1 MKGKAK
7 PIVLDSWAIIAY
19 LEDEPAGEK
28 VGDVI
33 ADAHEQ
39 DVPLLMSVVNVG
51 EVWYI
56 IARESSPA
64 DAETSITQLKQLG
77 IDFVEADW
85 HLARDAARY
94 KSKHKMS
101 YADCFA
107 AALTKQKDAV
117 LLTGDPE
124 FKQIEREIT
133 VRWLK
138 PAGR

>member
-1 MKGKAK
+1 MTRKSK
-7 PIVLDSWAIIAY
+7 PIVLDSWAVMAY

-28 VGDVI
+28 VGDTI

-56 IARESSPA
+56 IARETSQA
-64 DAETSITQLKQLG
+64 DAESSITELRQLG
-77 IDFVEADW
+77 IDFIEANW
-85 HLARDAARY
+85 LLARDAARY
-94 KSKHKMS
+94 KSKHRMS

-107 AALTKQKDAV
+107 AALTKQKDGI

-124 FKQIEREIT
+124 FKQVEREIS

-138 PAGR
+138 PAGK

>member
-1 MKGKAK
+1 M
-7 PIVLDSWAIIAY
+7 AY

-28 VGDVI
+28 VGDAI

-56 IARESSPA
+56 IARESSSG
-64 DAETSITQLKQLG
+64 DAESSITQLRHLG
-77 IDFVEADW
+77 IEFIQADW
-85 HLARDAARY
+85 QLAREAAKY
-94 KSKHKMS
+94 KSKHRMS

-107 AALTKQKDAV
+107 AALTSQKDAV

-124 FKQIEREIT
+124 FKQVEREVTI
-133 VRWLK
+133 RWLK
-138 PAGR
+138 PTGR

>member
-1 MKGKAK
+1 MTRKTK
-7 PIVLDSWAIIAY
+7 PIVLESWAIMAY

-39 DVPLLMSVVNVG
+39 DVPLLMSVINVG

-56 IARESSPA
+56 IARETSPTEAESSV
-64 DAETSITQLKQLG
+64 THLRQLG

-85 HLARDAARY
+85 HLAREAAKY
-94 KSKHKMS
+94 KSKHRMS

-107 AALTKQKDAV
+107 AALTKQKDGV

-124 FKQIEREIT
+124 FKQVEREIA
-133 VRWLK
+133 VQWLK

>member
-1 MKGKAK
+1 MTRKTR
-7 PIVLDSWAIIAY
+7 PIVLDSWAIMAY
-19 LEDEPAGEK
+19 LEDEPAGQK

-39 DVPLLMSVVNVG
+39 DIRLLMSVVNVG

-56 IARESSPA
+56 IARETSPA
-64 DAETSITQLKQLG
+64 DAESSVTELRQLG

-85 HLARDAARY
+85 LLAREAARY
-94 KSKHKMS
+94 KSKHRMS

-124 FKQIEREIT
+124 FKQVEREIT

-138 PAGR
+138 PANK